1 MAESLARAITVFSYA
16 WNKVKTI
23 LKLAVYL
30 HQAVSMFFFLNK
42 IFKSVR
48 LGCGKL
54 AQLISGHC

>member
-30 HQAVSMFFFLNK
+30 HQALNMFFFL
-42 IFKSVR
+42 IRF
-48 LGCGKL
+48 
-54 AQLISGHC
+54 